1 MKIAR
6 SLALIVSLSIA
17 GIAFGPT
24 TEARAE
30 RREPLSSAQIRQVMS
45 KHAPAVRDCYVR
57 HVMEQKGPMGTV
69 TLELLVRAGGQV
81 AAVEVEAAATD
92 DKKMEQCV
100 AKLAKTWRFPQS
112 SEQTLV
118 KYPMM
123 FVHTATANAGSAE
136 PGKNTQATAKQSAT
150 KGGRSRP

>member
-1 MKIAR
+1 MKNAR

-17 GIAFGPT
+17 GIAFGPA

-57 HVMEQKGPMGTV
+57 HVMEQEGPMGNV

-100 AKLAKTWRFPQS
+100 AKLAKTWRFPRS

-123 FVHTATANAGSAE
+123 FVHTATASAGPAT
-136 PGKNTQATAKQSAT
+136 PAKAAQATAKQSAT